1 MIPTQPYRQFSLVI
15 FSLLL
20 SISAQAKPDE
30 VDESAVRNC
39 QYIAK
44 VVGNSGYGKNPRW
57 QAIAKSYAQRKAEA
71 LGATHI
77 VYTDMRTV
85 GSFNGEADAKAYL
98 CQ

>member
-1 MIPTQPYRQFSLVI
+1 MSTQSYRHI
-15 FSLLL
+15 SLLILSLML

-39 QYIAK
+39 QFIAK
-44 VVGNSGYGKNPRW
+44 VVGSSGYGKNPRW
-57 QAIAKSYAQRKAEA
+57 QPIARSYAQRKAEA
-71 LGATHI
+71 MGATHI

-98 CQ
+98 CP